1 MPTLHWIGKEKVV
14 NHHAEVPF
22 RVLEHKYGYQGDNP
36 SDTSETH
43 SGNKIIH
50 GDNLEALKALLPEY
64 EGKIDCIYIDPPYNT
79 GNEGWIYNDNVNDP
93 HIKKWLGEVVGAEGE
108 DFSRHDK
115 WLCMMYPRLTLMRQL
130 LSSKGAIFISND
142 DNEQQRLKLICDAI
156 FGEDCFV
163 GNIIWQKTYSPR
175 NDSDGI
181 PTATD
186 YITVYSKNKG
196 WSPKR
201 LERTDD
207 MDELYKN
214 PDNDFAPWTSSD
226 AFAPNA
232 ATHQGMVYA
241 IQHPITGRMIYPTN
255 DRCWTYGQE
264 EMLNIMNG
272 WCEYELRELNDA
284 EERAMVCN
292 IATEEVRP
300 GVMGIVL
307 KNSLEESR
315 IEAQR
320 VYDRGQWPK
329 FYFTNKGQG
338 GIRKKTYITNVDGK
352 LVTNLWMHTEV
363 GHTDGA
369 KKELK
374 RIFEGQCPFDTPK
387 PSSLIERILQIA
399 TDDDSVILDSF
410 AGSGT
415 TGHAVLKQ
423 NQVDNGNRRFIL
435 IELMD
440 YADTITAERVKRVI
454 SGYAYKGEVK
464 EEIFSKKLTPKNLA
478 QGAGIIEEAERAI
491 EENKDQY
498 DSIGKPKIADNCLK
512 VIGTKVFDERMEGL
526 GGAFD
531 YYELGE
537 PLFTDEGNLN
547 ETVGIDKIRS
557 YIYYSETHEPLV
569 RERESE
575 HPYLLDYL
583 DGTGYFF
590 YYEPDGITT
599 LSHDT
604 LNIVPERADHYVI
617 YADVCTIS
625 KEQLAQM
632 NITFKKIP
640 RDINRF

>member
-1 MPTLHWIGKEKVV
+1 MKE
-14 NHHAEVPF
+14 
-22 RVLEHKYGYQGDNP
+22 
-36 SDTSETH
+36 
-43 SGNKIIH
+43 I
-50 GDNLEALKALLPEY
+50 LPESDKEFDY
-64 EGKIDCIYIDPPYNT
+64 PKSPELIVSVLQAISK
-79 GNEGWIYNDNVNDP
+79 
-93 HIKKWLGEVVGAEGE
+93 E
-108 DFSRHDK
+108 DD
-115 WLCMMYPRLTLMRQL
+115 
-130 LSSKGAIFISND
+130 I
-142 DNEQQRLKLICDAI
+142 
-156 FGEDCFV
+156 
-163 GNIIWQKTYSPR
+163 
-175 NDSDGI
+175 
-181 PTATD
+181 
-186 YITVYSKNKG
+186 
-196 WSPKR
+196 
-201 LERTDD
+201 
-207 MDELYKN
+207 
-214 PDNDFAPWTSSD
+214 
-226 AFAPNA
+226 
-232 ATHQGMVYA
+232 
-241 IQHPITGRMIYPTN
+241 
-255 DRCWTYGQE
+255 
-264 EMLNIMNG
+264 
-272 WCEYELRELNDA
+272 
-284 EERAMVCN
+284 
-292 IATEEVRP
+292 
-300 GVMGIVL
+300 
-307 KNSLEESR
+307 
-315 IEAQR
+315 
-320 VYDRGQWPK
+320 
-329 FYFTNKGQG
+329 
-338 GIRKKTYITNVDGK
+338 
-352 LVTNLWMHTEV
+352 
-363 GHTDGA
+363 
-369 KKELK
+369 
-374 RIFEGQCPFDTPK
+374 
-387 PSSLIERILQIA
+387 
-399 TDDDSVILDSF
+399 ILDSF

-415 TGHAVLKQ
+415 TGQAVQTLNSRDEGERK
-423 NQVDNGNRRFIL
+423 FIL
-435 IELMD
+435 IEMMD

-464 EEIFSKKLTPKNLA
+464 EEIFSQKLTPKNLA
-478 QGAGIIEEAERAI
+478 QGAGIIEQAERAI